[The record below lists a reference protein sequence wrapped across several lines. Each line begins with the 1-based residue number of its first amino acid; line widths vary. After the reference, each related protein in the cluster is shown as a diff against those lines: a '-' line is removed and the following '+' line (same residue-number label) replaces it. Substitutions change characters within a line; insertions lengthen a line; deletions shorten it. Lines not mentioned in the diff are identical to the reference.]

1 MLLENDIIGSKVAA
15 EPVATVSPEKLNCQ
29 ISHIY
34 FRVCLAKLTSLGDAV
49 KQHPHRM
56 NSVKN
61 ETMRKE
67 EVKATATLVYQKI
80 TTSYDILKHDEHR
93 NDSSYM
99 VAHPE
104 EYYLDYFYFYR
115 TLVPKVDVEIV
126 IAVTVSVASVIQYL
140 NAWEGNITVVKML
153 RTQDDELTF
162 KSRDNVRANALP
174 ELKSSEHY
182 CYSSINP

>member
-1 MLLENDIIGSKVAA
+1 
-15 EPVATVSPEKLNCQ
+15 
-29 ISHIY
+29 
-34 FRVCLAKLTSLGDAV
+34 
-49 KQHPHRM
+49 M

-80 TTSYDILKHDEHR
+80 TTAYDILKHDEHR

-140 NAWEGNITVVKML
+140 NAWEETATLISHSMKVAYNGTF
-153 RTQDDELTF
+153 ELSIRVTRIKVF
-162 KSRDNVRANALP
+162 VRVFDFV
-174 ELKSSEHY
+174 S
-182 CYSSINP
+182 